1 MHNFLPDG
9 RPLILASKSPARR
22 ELLARLRLPFYIEP
36 ADIEE
41 IILPN
46 EAAPAFVRRLA
57 ELKARTVARK
67 HPAALVIGADQVAV
81 IDGEIIGKPGNHEQA
96 TDQLR
101 HASGQKVTFYTGL
114 CLFDSN
120 STKVQVLVESFLI
133 VFRALTSSM
142 IESYLSRE
150 QPYHCAGSFKSE
162 GLGIALLERLE
173 GDDPSSLIGL
183 PLIHLSRML
192 ESAGVAIL

>member
-1 MHNFLPDG
+1 M
-9 RPLILASKSPARR
+9 
-22 ELLARLRLPFYIEP
+22 PFYIKP

-41 IILPN
+41 IVFPN
-46 EAAPAFVRRLA
+46 EAAPASVRRLA
-57 ELKARTVARK
+57 ELKARTVAHK

-81 IDGEIIGKPGNHEQA
+81 IDGEIIGKPGDHKRA

-114 CLFDSN
+114 CLFDSD
-120 STKVQVLVESFLI
+120 SAKIQAVVESFFV
-133 VFRALTSSM
+133 VFRTLTSSM
-142 IESYLSRE
+142 IESYLRRE
-150 QPYHCAGSFKSE
+150 QPYHCAGSLKSE

-183 PLIHLSRML
+183 PLINLSRML